1 MLRAWC
7 RGQQAADVPAVIPKP
22 MPTPRLLV
30 ACSNMH
36 CVDVLNI
43 ATTLIVMAF
52 ITLDYFLID
61 R

>member
-1 MLRAWC
+1 
-7 RGQQAADVPAVIPKP
+7 
-22 MPTPRLLV
+22 
-30 ACSNMH
+30 MH
-36 CVDVLNI
+36 CVDVLCNI

>member
-1 MLRAWC
+1 
-7 RGQQAADVPAVIPKP
+7 

-36 CVDVLNI
+36 WVDVLCST
-43 ATTLIVMAF
+43 ATTLMVIGF